1 MNGKESSIVC
11 EPVRPTDAKLLCL
24 EASIDNDQTGG
35 NRAKGDKTLKTQNMR
50 TQTRMMRM

>member
-1 MNGKESSIVC
+1 MNGKENSIVC
-11 EPVRPTDAKLLCL
+11 EPVRPPDAKLLCL

-35 NRAKGDKTLKTQNMR
+35 NSAKSDKTLKTQNMR